1 MTMLNRRD
9 YRYIWII
16 FGIVFVWIA
25 ILFFLVNIYGSNIL
39 EKMNDEL
46 NTEQQQIE
54 EINNYVAVHGD
65 LKSYQDKLKL
75 NLQSLQE
82 KVPESRN
89 GEMADD
95 SFLAQL
101 NQMVAISRVQIIK
114 LVPQKSD
121 NAKREKRDETVA
133 RGSETC
139 LEETISIS
147 VQGDYFAV
155 LGFLRQLHVSSRLV
169 AVKQGKI
176 YQLSDIN
183 QSIVC
188 DLTLQIYSYPYN

>member
-101 NQMVAISRVQIIK
+101 NQMAAVSRVQIIK

-121 NAKREKRDETVA
+121 NAKREKTDETVA
-133 RGSETC
+133 RGNETC
-139 LEETISIS
+139 LEETISMS

-176 YQLSDIN
+176 YQLNELNS
-183 QSIVC
+183 SIVC
-188 DLTLQIYSYPYN
+188 DLTLQIYTYPYN

>member
-1 MTMLNRRD
+1 MAMLNRRD

-25 ILFFLVNIYGSNIL
+25 ILFFFVNIYGSNIL

-101 NQMVAISRVQIIK
+101 NQMAAISRVQIIK

-121 NAKREKRDETVA
+121 NAKREKTDETVA

>member
-54 EINNYVAVHGD
+54 EINYYVAVHGD

-89 GEMADD
+89 GEMTDD

-101 NQMVAISRVQIIK
+101 NQMAAVSRVQIIK

-121 NAKREKRDETVA
+121 NAKREKTDETVA

-139 LEETISIS
+139 LEETISMS

-176 YQLSDIN
+176 YQLNELNS
-183 QSIVC
+183 SIVC
-188 DLTLQIYSYPYN
+188 DLTLQIYTYPYN

>member
-89 GEMADD
+89 GEMTDD

-101 NQMVAISRVQIIK
+101 NQMAAASRVQIIK

-121 NAKREKRDETVA
+121 NAKREKTDETVA

-139 LEETISIS
+139 LEETISMS

-176 YQLSDIN
+176 YQLNELNS
-183 QSIVC
+183 SIVC
-188 DLTLQIYSYPYN
+188 DLTLQIYTYPYN